1 MTTVEHEDL
10 ESADVYVI
18 RPSRGWAK
26 VDLGELWRYRELMF
40 FLAWRQ
46 ILVRYK
52 QTALGIAWAVL
63 QPFFLMVIFS
73 VAFGRVAKLP
83 AYGLPYPIF
92 SYAALLPWT
101 LFSSSLGQA
110 ANSLVGSASLLSKV
124 YFPRLTIPVSAVLAT
139 LVDFCAAFV
148 VLVGMM
154 FYYGIYPRPIA
165 IVVLPALLLL
175 ALVTSLGVGL
185 WLSALN
191 VAYRDVQYVVP
202 FLVQLWLFASPVVYE
217 APRRQPWHTLFGLN
231 PMSGVIEGF
240 RWALLGVHVQ
250 IDGMLALST
259 AVALILLV
267 SGTVYF
273 RRMERSF
280 ADIV

>member
-1 MTTVEHEDL
+1 MAATASTEL
-10 ESADVYVI
+10 ELHVI
-18 RPSRGWAK
+18 KPSQGWAR
-26 VDLGELWRYRELMF
+26 VDLGEVWRYRELLF

-63 QPFFLMVIFS
+63 QPFFLMVVFTI
-73 VAFGRVAKLP
+73 AFGRVARLP
-83 AYGLPYPIF
+83 SYGLPYPIF

-101 LFSSSLGQA
+101 LFATSLGQA
-110 ANSLVGSASLLSKV
+110 ANSLVGNSNLLSKV
-124 YFPRLTIPVSAVLAT
+124 YFPRLTIPVATVLAS
-139 LVDFCAAFV
+139 VADFCAAFV

-154 FYYGIYPRPIA
+154 FWFGIYPRPVA

-175 ALVTSLGVGL
+175 ALTTSLGVGL
-185 WLSALN
+185 WFSALN
-191 VAYRDVQYVVP
+191 VAYRDVQYIVP
-202 FLVQLWLFASPVVYE
+202 FLTQIWLFASPVVYE
-217 APRRQPWHTLFGLN
+217 APHREPWHTLFGLN

-250 IDGMLALST
+250 IGPMIGLS
-259 AVALILLV
+259 VCVSVLLLV
-267 SGTVYF
+267 SGAVYF